1 MKNLLLTSTVFGLLL
16 IGAGC
21 NNANSQ
27 NGPHT
32 KSAGEVT
39 STTNTTTQATPV
51 SEIPEEIDPY
61 SVHLNASVIGKKTIR
76 ISFTV
81 PDETLIDAQS
91 YRLLL
96 SKKEE
101 PTQAN
106 ASNWYT
112 LGLGHTE
119 KDWTVQATGE
129 NYVRVCVV
137 YDGKCDAYSNSV
149 KVELQ

>member
-1 MKNLLLTSTVFGLLL
+1 MKNWLLTSTAFGLLL

-21 NNANSQ
+21 NNANNQ
-27 NGPHT
+27 NGVQT
-32 KSAGEVT
+32 KSAGGT
-39 STTNTTTQATPV
+39 IATTTDAAQ
-51 SEIPEEIDPY
+51 SGEIPNEIDPY
-61 SVHLNASVIGKKTIR
+61 SVHLDASVIGQKTIH

-119 KDWTVQATGE
+119 KNWTVRATGE

-137 YDGKCDAYSNSV
+137 YGGKCDAYSNSV
-149 KVELQ
+149 KVIIN